1 MSSVCPSVTLMDQDH
16 ISWKSWKL
24 ITRTIRSTS
33 SLFVAQRPSTYSH
46 GNMGKFWGREK
57 WRTEAQKLQYL
68 WKRLKIDE
76 KLLWR
81 AYSNAPT
88 LFQTVPCSTPT
99 ASPSPRLGV
108 RNPNPKLQ
116 SLLCQE
122 WVKLRTSN
130 FWQVHSQGPFE
141 QKPIKNF
148 GEKGA

>member
-88 LFQTVPCSTPT
+88 LLQTVPCSTPT
-99 ASPSPRLGV
+99 ASPSPRTHS
-108 RNPNPKLQ
+108 RSQPQPKIAIAVMSGMGKATNFKFLAGTFTG
-116 SLLCQE
+116 SI
-122 WVKLRTSN
+122 RTKA
-130 FWQVHSQGPFE
+130 H
-141 QKPIKNF
+141 
-148 GEKGA
+148 